1 MKRKHRE
8 RGRGGR
14 WGQKEKLL
22 INILEVKSKKK
33 TLLDPYKKK
42 RKKCSLMGK
51 MNSPQLPT
59 CLDFT
64 CFISFAFHWKVQLNF
79 ISRNFL

>member
-14 WGQKEKLL
+14 WGEKEKLL

-42 RKKCSLMGK
+42 RK
-51 MNSPQLPT
+51 
-59 CLDFT
+59 
-64 CFISFAFHWKVQLNF
+64 
-79 ISRNFL
+79 RNVV